1 MALSTFADLKSAV
14 ADFVNRE
21 DLTAVIPTFVALA
34 EADMARKVRA
44 IAMETRSTAT
54 LDAQY
59 SGLPADW
66 LETISLRISGADQR
80 LTLASLAEI
89 ADLRAWNDDEAGQP
103 THYAHVAGGL
113 ELYPTPDDTYTAEL
127 VYYAKPTALSTDGS
141 TNWLLTN
148 HPDAYLYG
156 ALTHSA
162 PYLKDDARVEI
173 WASLYANAIQSI
185 NQASQDAKHSGT
197 GLRLRFK
204 R

>member
-1 MALSTFADLKSAV
+1 MQTFAALKSAI
-14 ADFVNRE
+14 ADFLNR
-21 DLTAVIPTFVALA
+21 DDITAVIPTFVALA
-34 EADMARKVRA
+34 EADMNRKVRA

-54 LDAQY
+54 LDAQF

-66 LETISLRISGADQR
+66 LETISLRISGAEKR
-80 LTLASLAEI
+80 LVLASAAEI
-89 ADLRAWNDDEAGQP
+89 ADLRAWNEDQAGEP

-141 TNWLLTN
+141 SNWLLLS

-156 ALTHSA
+156 SLVHSA
-162 PYLKDDARVEI
+162 PYLKDDPRVEV

-185 NQASQDAKHSGT
+185 NQASQDAKFSGT
-197 GLRLRFK
+197 GLRLRFT
-204 R
+204 

>member
-14 ADFVNRE
+14 ADFLNRD

-34 EADMARKVRA
+34 EADMNRKLRT
-44 IAMETRSTAT
+44 IAQETRSTAT

-66 LETISLRISGADQR
+66 LETISLRIDGADQR
-80 LTLASLAEI
+80 MVLASVAEI
-89 ADLRAWNDDEAGQP
+89 ADKRAWSSDAAGKP

-127 VYYAKPTALSTDGS
+127 VYHAKITALSTDGS
-141 TNWLLTN
+141 TNWLLTS

-156 ALTHSA
+156 ALMHSA
-162 PYLKDDARVEI
+162 PYLKDDPRIAV
-173 WASLYANAIQSI
+173 WVGLYAAALESI
-185 NQASQDAKHSGT
+185 NQASTDARFSGT
-197 GLRLRFK
+197 GLRLRFS
-204 R
+204 

>member
-1 MALSTFADLKSAV
+1 MALATFADLKSAV
-14 ADFVNRE
+14 ADFLDRQ
-21 DLTAVIPTFVALA
+21 DLTAVIPTFVALC
-34 EADMARKVRA
+34 EADLNRKLRA
-44 IAMETRSTAT
+44 IPMETRSTAT

-59 SGLPADW
+59 SGLPTDW
-66 LETISLRISGADQR
+66 LETISIRISGADQR

-89 ADLRAWNDDEAGQP
+89 ADLRAWNDDEAGTP

-113 ELYPTPDDTYTAEL
+113 ELYPTPEDTYTAEL
-127 VYYAKPTALSTDGS
+127 VYYAKITALSADGDD
-141 TNWLLTN
+141 NWVLTS

-156 ALTHSA
+156 SLIHSA
-162 PYLKDDARVEI
+162 PYLKDDPRIQV
-173 WASLYANAIQSI
+173 WASLYANAIAAI